1 MADLKTQSIRLAW
14 DCWALLRLQSYSAF
28 LFSLQENLTTPEG
41 RVRYNG
47 ETDDREDRDKKPKA
61 RSTNEW
67 NALLQAYSKEPKTI
81 TNNPKCRFGSP
92 KNAVIL
98 NQARQNQS
106 ASSECYYIEFEES

>member
-41 RVRYNG
+41 RVRCNG
-47 ETDDREDRDKKPKA
+47 ETDDRDKKPKA
-61 RSTNEW
+61 RSVTEW
-67 NALLQAYSKEPKTI
+67 NVLQQTYSGRLKTA